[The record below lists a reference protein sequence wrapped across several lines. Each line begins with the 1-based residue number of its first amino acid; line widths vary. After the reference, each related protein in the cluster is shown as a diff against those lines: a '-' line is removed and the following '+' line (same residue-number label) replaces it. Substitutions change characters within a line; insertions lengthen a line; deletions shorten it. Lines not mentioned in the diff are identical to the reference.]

1 MTLPALVTAP
11 VTPPSRYLTAWRER
25 LTGATAVP
33 LDATSLAA
41 ASSVLAVVAH
51 PDDETLAMGGLLAGL
66 ARRGAQV
73 DVLCLTS
80 GEAALRHLGIEV
92 QALADR
98 RERELRRAARR
109 LGVRSVVT
117 ARLPDGGLADVPG
130 TALDAVLRQLEPRP
144 DAQVVTLWRDDPH
157 PDHRA
162 AARAALRAGTTLGTP
177 VHELLL
183 WSVHWTPP
191 EEVRGDVTL
200 LAHDQASLAARAGAL
215 TSYTSQTTP
224 LVAGLDPVLPPE
236 VVRWPHEVLVG

>member
-1 MTLPALVTAP
+1 MTLPAPVTAP
-11 VTPPSRYLTAWRER
+11 VTPPSRHLDAWRER
-25 LTGATAVP
+25 LTSVPPVP
-33 LDATSLAA
+33 LKATPLADASF
-41 ASSVLAVVAH
+41 VLAVVAH

-66 ARRGAQV
+66 ARRGAEV

-80 GEAALRHLGIEV
+80 GEAAVRHLGVEV
-92 QALADR
+92 EALADR
-98 RERELRRAARR
+98 RERELRTAARR

-183 WSVHWTPP
+183 WTVHWTPP
-191 EEVRGDVTL
+191 EEVRDDVTL
-200 LAHDQASLAARAGAL
+200 LAHDEASLAARARAL
-215 TSYTSQTTP
+215 ASYTSQTTP
-224 LVAGLDPVLPPE
+224 LVAGLGPVLPPE
-236 VVRWPHEVLVG
+236 VVTWPHEVLVG

>member
-1 MTLPALVTAP
+1 MTLPAPVTAP
-11 VTPPSRYLTAWRER
+11 VTPPSRHLDAWRER
-25 LTGATAVP
+25 LTSVPPVP
-33 LDATSLAA
+33 LEATPLADASF
-41 ASSVLAVVAH
+41 VLAVVAH

-66 ARRGAQV
+66 ARRGAEI

-80 GEAALRHLGIEV
+80 GEAAVRHLGV
-92 QALADR
+92 QVEALADR
-98 RERELRRAARR
+98 RERELRTAARR

-191 EEVRGDVTL
+191 EEVRDDVTL
-200 LAHDQASLAARAGAL
+200 LAHDEASLAARARAL
-215 TSYTSQTTP
+215 ASYTSQTTP
-224 LVAGLDPVLPPE
+224 LVAGLGPVLPRE
-236 VVRWPHEVLVG
+236 VVAWPHEVLVG

>member
-1 MTLPALVTAP
+1 MTLAAPVTAP
-11 VTPPSRYLTAWRER
+11 VTPPSSCLTAWRER
-25 LTGATAVP
+25 LTGAPAVP
-33 LDATSLAA
+33 LDATPLAD
-41 ASSVLAVVAH
+41 ASAVLAVVAH

-80 GEAALRHLGIEV
+80 GEAAVRHLGIEV
-92 QALADR
+92 EGLADR
-98 RERELRRAARR
+98 RERELRTATRR

-117 ARLPDGGLADVPG
+117 ARLPDGRLADVPG

-144 DAQVVTLWRDDPH
+144 DAHVVTLWRDDPH

-162 AARAALRAGTTLGTP
+162 AARAALRAGTTLSTP

-183 WSVHWTPP
+183 WTVHWTPP
-191 EEVRGDVTL
+191 EEVRDDVTL
-200 LAHDQASLAARAGAL
+200 LAHDEASLAARAGAL
-215 TSYTSQTTP
+215 ASYTSQTAP

-236 VVRWPHEVLVG
+236 VVTWPHEVLVG

>member
-1 MTLPALVTAP
+1 VTLPAPVTAP
-11 VTPPSRYLTAWRER
+11 VTPPSRHLDAWRER
-25 LTGATAVP
+25 LTSVPPVP
-33 LDATSLAA
+33 LKATPLADASY
-41 ASSVLAVVAH
+41 VLAVVAH

-66 ARRGAQV
+66 ARRGAEV

-80 GEAALRHLGIEV
+80 GEAAVRHLGV
-92 QALADR
+92 QVEALADR
-98 RERELRRAARR
+98 RERELRTAARR

-191 EEVRGDVTL
+191 EEVRDDVTL
-200 LAHDQASLAARAGAL
+200 LAHDEASLAARARAL
-215 TSYTSQTTP
+215 ASYTSQTTP
-224 LVAGLDPVLPPE
+224 LVAGLGPVLPRE
-236 VVRWPHEVLVG
+236 VVAWPHEVLVG

>member
-1 MTLPALVTAP
+1 MTLPAPVTAP
-11 VTPPSRYLTAWRER
+11 VTPPSIHLDAWRER
-25 LTGATAVP
+25 LTSVPPVP
-33 LDATSLAA
+33 LKATPLADASY
-41 ASSVLAVVAH
+41 VLAVVAH

-66 ARRGAQV
+66 ARRGAEV

-80 GEAALRHLGIEV
+80 GEAAVRHLGVEV
-92 QALADR
+92 EALADR
-98 RERELRRAARR
+98 RERELRTAARR

-183 WSVHWTPP
+183 WTVHWTPP
-191 EEVRGDVTL
+191 EEVRDDVTL
-200 LAHDQASLAARAGAL
+200 LAHDEASLAARARAL
-215 TSYTSQTTP
+215 ASYTSQTTP
-224 LVAGLDPVLPPE
+224 LVTGLGPVLPPE
-236 VVRWPHEVLVG
+236 VVTWPHEVLVG

>member
-1 MTLPALVTAP
+1 MALPAPVTTP
-11 VTPPSRYLTAWRER
+11 VTPPSRCLTAWRER

-66 ARRGAQV
+66 ARCGAQV

-109 LGVRSVVT
+109 LGVQSVVT

-162 AARAALRAGTTLGTP
+162 AARAAIRAGTTLGTP

-183 WSVHWTPP
+183 WTVHWTPP
-191 EEVRGDVTL
+191 EEVRDVTL

-215 TSYTSQTTP
+215 ASYTSQTTP

-236 VVRWPHEVLVG
+236 VVTWPHEVLVG

>member
-1 MTLPALVTAP
+1 VTLPAPVTAP
-11 VTPPSRYLTAWRER
+11 VTPPSRHLDAWRER
-25 LTGATAVP
+25 LTSVPPVP
-33 LDATSLAA
+33 LKATPLADASY
-41 ASSVLAVVAH
+41 VLAVVAH

-66 ARRGAQV
+66 ARRGAEV

-80 GEAALRHLGIEV
+80 GEAAVRHLGVEV
-92 QALADR
+92 EALADR
-98 RERELRRAARR
+98 RERELRTAARR

-191 EEVRGDVTL
+191 EEVRDDVTL
-200 LAHDQASLAARAGAL
+200 LAHDEASLAARARAL
-215 TSYTSQTTP
+215 ASYTSQTTP
-224 LVAGLDPVLPPE
+224 LVAGLGPVLPRE
-236 VVRWPHEVLVG
+236 VVAWPHEVLVG

>member
-1 MTLPALVTAP
+1 MTLPAPVTAP
-11 VTPPSRYLTAWRER
+11 VTPPSIHLDAWRER
-25 LTGATAVP
+25 LTSVPPVP
-33 LDATSLAA
+33 LKATPLADASY
-41 ASSVLAVVAH
+41 VLAVVAH

-66 ARRGAQV
+66 ARRGAEV

-80 GEAALRHLGIEV
+80 GEAAVRHLGVEV
-92 QALADR
+92 EALADR
-98 RERELRRAARR
+98 RERELRTAARR

-183 WSVHWTPP
+183 WTVHWTPP
-191 EEVRGDVTL
+191 EEVRDDVTL
-200 LAHDQASLAARAGAL
+200 LAHDEASLAARARAL
-215 TSYTSQTTP
+215 ASYTSQTTP
-224 LVAGLDPVLPPE
+224 LVAGLGPVLPRE
-236 VVRWPHEVLVG
+236 VVAWPHEVLVG